1 MILRRNNSP
10 YGQGSAPSALG
21 GGLMRLG
28 APLIIGLL
36 FAGFSYFKYCN
47 TKTYNEHLGIYQH
60 VSLTPDQEI
69 AIGLQSAPEMVQQH
83 GGLDPDQ
90 RGQQIV
96 KEVGQKL
103 VQASVA
109 SKTPYNY
116 DFHLLADPQLV
127 NAFALPGGQVF
138 ITRALFDQLKNKDQ
152 LAGVLGHEIGHV
164 IGRHSGERMEKD
176 GLLRGLAGAA
186 GVALG
191 DYGASQMAQQVAML
205 IGLKYG
211 REQELQSDDLGIRF
225 MIDAGYQPEQ
235 MIDVMEILKAASGG
249 AQRDEFS
256 STHPD
261 PENRKEKI
269 IESIQKYRSQGTA
282 RPPQ

>member
-1 MILRRNNSP
+1 MVFRRNDSP
-10 YGQGSAPSALG
+10 YGQGNNSSALG
-21 GGLMRLG
+21 GGLMRLS

-36 FAGFSYFKYCN
+36 FAGFSYFKYCT

-69 AIGLQSAPEMVQQH
+69 AMGLQSVPAMIQEY

-90 RGQQIV
+90 RSQSIV
-96 KEVGQKL
+96 KEVGQNL
-103 VQASVA
+103 VNKSVA
-109 SKTPYNY
+109 SKTPYSY
-116 DFHLLADPQLV
+116 DFHLLADPQTV

-176 GLLRGLAGAA
+176 GLLKGLAGAA

-191 DYGASQMAQQVAML
+191 DYGAAQMAQQVAML

-211 REQELQSDDLGIRF
+211 RDQELQSDDLGIRF

-235 MIDVMEILKAASGG
+235 MIDVMEILKQASGG
-249 AQRDEFS
+249 QSRDEFS
-256 STHPD
+256 SSHPD

-269 IESIQKYRSQGTA
+269 IESIQKYRTGTTS
-282 RPPQ
+282 PKQ

>member
-1 MILRRNNSP
+1 MISRQNNSN
-10 YGQGSAPSALG
+10 YGQGGAN
-21 GGLMRLG
+21 LG
-28 APLIIGLL
+28 AGLSRLSGPIIIGLL
-36 FAGFSYFKYCN
+36 FAAFSYFKYCS
-47 TKTYNEHLGIYQH
+47 TKTYNEYLGIYQH
-60 VSLTPDQEI
+60 ISLSPEQEV
-69 AIGLQSAPEMVQQH
+69 AMGLESAPAMVQEY

-90 RGQQIV
+90 RGQSIV
-96 KEVGQKL
+96 KEVGNNL
-103 VQASVA
+103 VSKSVA
-109 SKTPYNY
+109 SKTPYQY
-116 DFHLLADPQLV
+116 DFHLLADPQTI

-191 DYGASQMAQQVAML
+191 DYGASQMAQQVAAL

-211 REQELQSDDLGIRF
+211 RDQELQSDDLGIRF
-225 MIDAGYQPEQ
+225 MLDAGYQPEQ
-235 MIDVMEILKAASGG
+235 MIDVMEILKQSSGG
-249 AQRDEFS
+249 AKRDEFT

-269 IESIQKYRSQGTA
+269 LQSIQKYRTQGSNNQ
-282 RPPQ
+282 PQ

>member
-1 MILRRNNSP
+1 
-10 YGQGSAPSALG
+10 
-21 GGLMRLG
+21 
-28 APLIIGLL
+28 
-36 FAGFSYFKYCN
+36 
-47 TKTYNEHLGIYQH
+47 
-60 VSLTPDQEI
+60 
-69 AIGLQSAPEMVQQH
+69 
-83 GGLDPDQ
+83 
-90 RGQQIV
+90 
-96 KEVGQKL
+96 
-103 VQASVA
+103 
-109 SKTPYNY
+109 
-116 DFHLLADPQLV
+116 
-127 NAFALPGGQVF
+127 
-138 ITRALFDQLKNKDQ
+138 
-152 LAGVLGHEIGHV
+152 
-164 IGRHSGERMEKD
+164 MEKD